1 MMAKVLKL
9 KDVNSDVETRM
20 KDFEKM
26 RIKLKSEIAKAAG
39 KGAKSGKESKG
50 ILKSISDF
58 FSDSPANSIKAEG
71 KK

>member
-1 MMAKVLKL
+1 MAKILKF

-26 RIKLKSEIAKAAG
+26 RIKLKSEIAKVSG
-39 KGAKSGKESKG
+39 KGINSGKESKG

-58 FSDSPANSIKAEG
+58 FTDSPANSIKTEV